1 MPTKAPVLRI
11 GQDLDLA
18 GNRLYNEGTLVPTA
32 TGTLLDFADT
42 VDNRQTITITA
53 AATFTTANLAAGREK
68 EVLITTNMA
77 LVTTLAFPST
87 WIWYGSK
94 LTGTILAKEIRL
106 RLRAYGTTDATVRA
120 EWVAQA

>member
-1 MPTKAPVLRI
+1 MGRRRYNTDI
-11 GQDLDLA
+11 DLV
-18 GNRLYNEGTLVPTA
+18 GNRLYNVGTLTPTA
-32 TGTLLDFADT
+32 MTSTVLDFADT
-42 VDNRQTITITA
+42 VDNRQTVLITA

-77 LVTTLAFPST
+77 LVTTLAFPSA
-87 WIWYGSK
+87 WIWYGQK